1 MKSAKRDVHKNIFF
15 CFISLQIFRH
25 KLTGKHLIKSNN
37 VSWQKIFFEFLI
49 SKVHKYNLNF
59 IWHYNHNNS
68 IFFNKKDLAISD
80 TGCWKKTKQLTFFF
94 SLQRLNYDPIIMKL
108 ISQCLWDVRTT
119 WLKNEWIN
127 VLYLLGLDLICL
139 PGWLDLICLSG
150 WDFLFY
156 QTARAAVVHLN
167 FRAGSTFPVPDC
179 TISPW
184 HRIHEADTQRTS
196 RCNNV
201 DAIRL

>member
-59 IWHYNHNNS
+59 NWHYNHNNS

-108 ISQCLWDVRTT
+108 ISQCLWDYMVKKRMNKSSLSLRVGSDLPTRLVGSDLPT
-119 WLKNEWIN
+119 RLVGSDLPIR
-127 VLYLLGLDLICL
+127 LGFPIL
-139 PGWLDLICLSG
+139 PNCTCSRSTFEFPNRVNLSG
-150 WDFLFY
+150 PRLY
-156 QTARAAVVHLN
+156 CIAMT
-167 FRAGSTFPVPDC
+167 S
-179 TISPW
+179 
-184 HRIHEADTQRTS
+184 DTWS
-196 RCNNV
+196 RHSKN
-201 DAIRL
+201 